1 MKTVTTGRTSAPPA
15 GTSLGRDESTDDLR
29 RMAPIYLAVVI
40 VEVVVLSGLWWFQ
53 QHFS

>member
-1 MKTVTTGRTSAPPA
+1 MSTTTSSRTSS
-15 GTSLGRDESTDDLR
+15 GSLGRDESTGDLR
-29 RMAPIYLAVVI
+29 RMAPIYIAVVI